1 MTQINFSSF
10 YFFWP
15 RILDTGSNE
24 EIRESALRG
33 ADLVLLCCP
42 VEELQILDLVVL
54 ANELKV
60 FKEGADKERMVLVGT
75 KSDLVK
81 DDEKHRRGGI
91 VPTELGLQHFPECSS
106 SSATSVQELFQR
118 LMDIH
123 TLNINRTG
131 YGENQTLIPRLYYF
145 FYFQA
150 RVQKVPKGPKG
161 SCRAGRMMSREF

>member
-15 RILDTGSNE
+15 RILDTGSDE

-75 KSDLVK
+75 KSDLVQ
-81 DDEKHRRGGI
+81 DDEKRGGI
-91 VPTELGLQHFPECSS
+91 VATELGLQHFLECSS

-131 YGENQTLIPRLYYF
+131 YGENQTLIPRL
-145 FYFQA
+145 
-150 RVQKVPKGPKG
+150 
-161 SCRAGRMMSREF
+161 C

>member
-15 RILDTGSNE
+15 RILDTGSDE

-42 VEELQILDLVVL
+42 MEELQILDLVVL

-75 KSDLVK
+75 KSDLVQ

-91 VPTELGLQHFPECSS
+91 VATELGLQHFLECSS

-131 YGENQTLIPRLYYF
+131 YGENQTLIPRL
-145 FYFQA
+145 
-150 RVQKVPKGPKG
+150 
-161 SCRAGRMMSREF
+161 C

>member
-75 KSDLVK
+75 KSDLVQ

-91 VPTELGLQHFPECSS
+91 VATELGLQHFLECSS

-123 TLNINRTG
+123 TLNMNRTG

-145 FYFQA
+145 FFQA
-150 RVQKVPKGPKG
+150 RVQKVPKRPKG

>member
-1 MTQINFSSF
+1 M
-10 YFFWP
+10 
-15 RILDTGSNE
+15 
-24 EIRESALRG
+24 RG

-54 ANELKV
+54 ASELKV

-75 KSDLVK
+75 KSDLVQ

-91 VPTELGLQHFPECSS
+91 VATELGLQHFLECSS

-131 YGENQTLIPRLYYF
+131 YGENQTLIPRL
-145 FYFQA
+145 
-150 RVQKVPKGPKG
+150 
-161 SCRAGRMMSREF
+161 C

>member
-15 RILDTGSNE
+15 RILDTGSDE

-75 KSDLVK
+75 KSDLVI
-81 DDEKHRRGGI
+81 DDEKRGGI
-91 VPTELGLQHFPECSS
+91 VATELGLQHFLECSS

-131 YGENQTLIPRLYYF
+131 YGENQTLIPRL
-145 FYFQA
+145 
-150 RVQKVPKGPKG
+150 
-161 SCRAGRMMSREF
+161 C

>member
-33 ADLVLLCCP
+33 ADVVLLCCP

-81 DDEKHRRGGI
+81 DDEKRGGI
-91 VPTELGLQHFPECSS
+91 VATELGLQHFLECSS

-131 YGENQTLIPRLYYF
+131 YGENQTLIPRL
-145 FYFQA
+145 
-150 RVQKVPKGPKG
+150 
-161 SCRAGRMMSREF
+161 C

>member
-15 RILDTGSNE
+15 RILDTGSDE

-54 ANELKV
+54 ASELKV
-60 FKEGADKERMVLVGT
+60 FKEGADKERVVLVGT
-75 KSDLVK
+75 KSDLVQ

-91 VPTELGLQHFPECSS
+91 VATELGLQHFLECSS

-123 TLNINRTG
+123 TLNTNRTG
-131 YGENQTLIPRLYYF
+131 YGENQTLIPRL
-145 FYFQA
+145 
-150 RVQKVPKGPKG
+150 
-161 SCRAGRMMSREF
+161 C